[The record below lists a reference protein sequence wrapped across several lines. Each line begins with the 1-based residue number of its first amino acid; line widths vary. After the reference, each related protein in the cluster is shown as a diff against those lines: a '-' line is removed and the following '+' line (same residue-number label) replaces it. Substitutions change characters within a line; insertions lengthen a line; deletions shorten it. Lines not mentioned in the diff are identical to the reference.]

1 MHSNTINRKTYI
13 TFNRTIYLMRKLF
26 ITYCL
31 FITGIIGIHNVGI
44 SKPHVLNVTDSNTD
58 SEVVEP
64 FDVYPNPATD
74 YVFVKFDEHIAN
86 DASIE
91 VRSFIGNKMTV
102 ESELQSTDLIKLN
115 IADIPAGHYYIVITI
130 DGASSLKKFVKHK

>member
-1 MHSNTINRKTYI
+1 
-13 TFNRTIYLMRKLF
+13 
-26 ITYCL
+26 
-31 FITGIIGIHNVGI
+31 
-44 SKPHVLNVTDSNTD
+44 
-58 SEVVEP
+58 
-64 FDVYPNPATD
+64 
-74 YVFVKFDEHIAN
+74 VFVKFDEHIAN